1 MDPKVL
7 DYDYIPETIK
17 YRDTQIKAIRQNIL
31 PASWGTCPINMILQG
46 QPGTGKTATV
56 KHIFKKIRE
65 TTSHII
71 PVFINCRVI
80 QSEFRVFHAI
90 FQTVLH
96 QEAPLNGISTHRLVE
111 TLGKKCSQTGDVIL
125 ICLDDANAIVHSH
138 ILEKVLC
145 RLLWLHEEYPG
156 VKIGI
161 IATLNTTDVSITNH
175 LSKPVNSVFR
185 SHRICFPPYGKW
197 EMRVIMND
205 RIRAGICPGVISP
218 AILDTI
224 VQEIGE
230 DSDLRMG
237 IGILKCCVGL
247 AKSDNRT
254 SVTLTDIQASIPT
267 VRELHLNIAASILK
281 EEEQK
286 VLETIETLIRQHG
299 EQMNARVLHR
309 EIKKI
314 EEIEEKKHI
323 GYSKFSRFLIRYR
336 DLGLITIS
344 RPPHTW
350 GNTRNILTRRTT
362 DPNKKDR

>member
-1 MDPKVL
+1 
-7 DYDYIPETIK
+7 
-17 YRDTQIKAIRQNIL
+17 
-31 PASWGTCPINMILQG
+31 
-46 QPGTGKTATV
+46 
-56 KHIFKKIRE
+56 
-65 TTSHII
+65 
-71 PVFINCRVI
+71 
-80 QSEFRVFHAI
+80 
-90 FQTVLH
+90 
-96 QEAPLNGISTHRLVE
+96 
-111 TLGKKCSQTGDVIL
+111 
-125 ICLDDANAIVHSH
+125 
-138 ILEKVLC
+138 
-145 RLLWLHEEYPG
+145 
-156 VKIGI
+156 
-161 IATLNTTDVSITNH
+161 
-175 LSKPVNSVFR
+175 
-185 SHRICFPPYGKW
+185 
-197 EMRVIMND
+197 MRD

-254 SVTLTDIQASIPT
+254 SVTLTDVRTSIPT

-314 EEIEEKKHI
+314 EKIKKIEEKEQI

-344 RPPHTW
+344 RPPHIW

>member
-1 MDPKVL
+1 
-7 DYDYIPETIK
+7 
-17 YRDTQIKAIRQNIL
+17 
-31 PASWGTCPINMILQG
+31 
-46 QPGTGKTATV
+46 
-56 KHIFKKIRE
+56 
-65 TTSHII
+65 
-71 PVFINCRVI
+71 
-80 QSEFRVFHAI
+80 
-90 FQTVLH
+90 
-96 QEAPLNGISTHRLVE
+96 
-111 TLGKKCSQTGDVIL
+111 
-125 ICLDDANAIVHSH
+125 
-138 ILEKVLC
+138 
-145 RLLWLHEEYPG
+145 
-156 VKIGI
+156 
-161 IATLNTTDVSITNH
+161 
-175 LSKPVNSVFR
+175 
-185 SHRICFPPYGKW
+185 
-197 EMRVIMND
+197 MRVIMND
-205 RIRAGICPGVISP
+205 RIRTGICPGVISP

-237 IGILKCCVGL
+237 IGILKCSVGL
-247 AKSDNRT
+247 AKSDNRA

-299 EQMNARVLHR
+299 EQMNARVLHG

-314 EEIEEKKHI
+314 EKKKQI